1 VKRIAWVLL
10 PYAVFSF
17 LLLVSWDRWIEP
29 YVDSGRELM
38 VPWRI
43 CQGERLYRDVHFHHG
58 PLAAYLG
65 AGIDRLAGRRL
76 AARVALAAAL
86 ALLHLEA
93 LRRLSSRFLAPG
105 EVALAT
111 ALAVAVAFFLRPGG
125 WMFPF
130 SFDTAIAVTG
140 VTGALLFGHA
150 KTRTRDVWVAFALT
164 AALLSRV
171 ELGLAGLAAMIWE
184 TRGERNRWRT
194 IAGAPLAVAG
204 AVYALLSA
212 GIPLDR
218 LIRDG
223 WLRVIQPPEAFQ
235 NVYRTYAGLD
245 APALRLAE
253 MGLAVIAV
261 LVVAAGL
268 AVGSAVA
275 ARSGPRGGAFVQ
287 ALTLAALAGAAAL
300 SLFPPDSLVPTLR
313 LVPPLIRI
321 VPPLIL
327 GAFLWR
333 LISAWKQRPHSLPA
347 VSDATWLLAIFFAL
361 RLLLAAGYVG
371 PYDAFFLP
379 LPITLAVA
387 VALRVSQAATRAL
400 GPALPFLTAGALA
413 VFLCFR
419 LAAQT
424 QSFRGSGWAPVATP
438 VGRVFLREP
447 VATTTRQTLAELSR
461 LVPENGRMVGFPEG
475 GFFNYVL
482 GRKSVTPFEQFFP
495 GHADTEQ
502 DERRIIDQLGS
513 SPPNAVFLCD
523 VLAMGEHRP
532 AFGQDYLIDLD
543 RFLRERFVAVS
554 SFGPGAG
561 LEARIGD
568 PQFFVTIR
576 VPRGR

>member
-10 PYAVFSF
+10 PYAVFS
-17 LLLVSWDRWIEP
+17 LLLVLSWNRWIEP

-43 CQGERLYRDVHFHHG
+43 SQGERLYRDVHFHHG
-58 PLAAYLG
+58 PLAVYLG
-65 AGIDRLAGRRL
+65 AGIDRVAGRRL
-76 AARVALAAAL
+76 GARVALAAAL
-86 ALLHLEA
+86 ALLHLET
-93 LRRLSSRFLAPG
+93 LRRMSSRLLKPG
-105 EVALAT
+105 EAALAT

-140 VTGALLFGHA
+140 ITGALLFAQA
-150 KTRTRDVWVAFALT
+150 KTRWRDVWVAAALT

-184 TRGERNRWRT
+184 TRGERNRWRM
-194 IAGAPLAVAG
+194 IAGAPLAIAG
-204 AVYALLSA
+204 TIYGLLS
-212 GIPLDR
+212 GGVSLDR

-223 WLRVIQPPEAFQ
+223 WLRVVQPPEAFQ

-245 APALRLAE
+245 EPSLRLAE

-261 LVVAAGL
+261 LIVTAGL
-268 AVGSAVA
+268 AAGSAVA
-275 ARSGPRGGAFVQ
+275 ARSGPRAGALVQ
-287 ALTLAALAGAAAL
+287 ALTLTVLAAAAAF

-313 LVPPLIRI
+313 LLPPLIRI

-327 GAFLWR
+327 GASVWR
-333 LISAWKQRPHSLPA
+333 LISAWKQRPHWLPA
-347 VSDATWLLAIFFAL
+347 VSDATWLIAILFAG
-361 RLLLAAGYVG
+361 RLLLAAGYAG

-387 VALRVSQAATRAL
+387 MALRGSQAATRAL
-400 GPALPFLTAGALA
+400 GPALPFLTAGALT
-413 VFLCFR
+413 VFLFFR
-419 LAAQT
+419 LAAQAH
-424 QSFRGSGWAPVATP
+424 SFRGPGWVPVATP
-438 VGRVFLREP
+438 AGRVVLREP
-447 VATTTRQTLAELSR
+447 VATTTRLTLADLAR
-461 LVPENGRMVGFPEG
+461 RVPEDGRMVGFPEG

-495 GHADTEQ
+495 GHADTEE
-502 DERRIIDQLGS
+502 DERRIIQQLDS
-513 SPPNAVFLCD
+513 SPPNAAFLCD

-532 AFGQDYLIDLD
+532 AFGRDYSVALD
-543 RFLRERFVAVS
+543 RFLRERFVAVA
-554 SFGPGAG
+554 SFGPGADFD
-561 LEARIGD
+561 ARIGD